1 MYFKAKSLFSLSS
14 FKTYTY
20 KLLFFCCVFC
30 SGNALYTQVVSDFTI
45 DDEAWKVYN
54 EPAGGAPSLPIVYS
68 STGGNPGG
76 YIKETDISVGTW
88 GWLAPSE
95 FKGDFSE
102 YYGCYLT
109 FDLIEDSHAGVMPN
123 TYDVM
128 FVNNAGDTMVFNTA
142 YDPIPINTWVNYVVP
157 LTSVAG
163 WKYGSSIAAAAP
175 DATGAQMLAIL
186 SDVNKLRIRAEFSGL
201 TYEVNGMDNVM
212 LTCILLP
219 VELINFKAEVAG
231 VNTAKLS
238 WSTASENNCYGF
250 RLEKS
255 VNFSEFDSI
264 GFIPGNGTATSISD
278 YEFYDNNFNT
288 SAYYRLR
295 EVNLEG
301 RMLSSEIVYLENE
314 NHNIVTTL
322 VYPNPTTDNIVLLA
336 DDVNQVLQY
345 VITDYSGRTLL
356 QANVEPYSGYF
367 SQTVNMEPFPAG
379 IYTVTFIKEQ
389 GTDIQLFTLVK

>member
-1 MYFKAKSLFSLSS
+1 MSLIS
-14 FKTYTY
+14 KYTHI
-20 KLLFFCCVFC
+20 LMFFCCICC
-30 SGNALYTQVVSDFTI
+30 SGKGLFAQIVSDFTI
-45 DDEAWKVYN
+45 DDETWKVYN
-54 EPAGGAPSLPIVYS
+54 EPSGGAPSLPIVWS

-76 YIKETDISVGTW
+76 YIKETDISIGAW
-88 GWLAPSE
+88 GWQAPAE
-95 FKGDFSE
+95 FKGDLSAYF
-102 YYGCYLT
+102 GCYLV
-109 FDLIEDSHAGVMPN
+109 FDLIEDSHAGVMN
-123 TYDVM
+123 NYYDVM
-128 FVNNAGDTMVFNTA
+128 FFNNAGDTMVFNTA
-142 YDPIPINTWVNYVVP
+142 YDPIPINTWINYVVP
-157 LTSVAG
+157 LTTVVG

-186 SDVNKLRIRAEFSGL
+186 SDVNKMRIRAEFSGL

-219 VELINFKAEVAG
+219 VELINFNAEVAG
-231 VNTAKLS
+231 VNMSKLS

-255 VNFSEFDSI
+255 VDFSVFDSI
-264 GFIPGNGTATSISD
+264 GFIPGNGTTTSINN

-314 NHNIVTTL
+314 NNNIVTTL
-322 VYPNPTTDNIVLLA
+322 VYPNPTTDNIIILA

-367 SQTVNMEPFPAG
+367 RQTINMEPFPAG
-379 IYTVTFIKEQ
+379 IYTATLIKEQ